1 MDVSVRRFTA
11 ILALVAII
19 SISGTLATQ
28 SLFSVPEAPKLKGK
42 NIVTLI
48 CERAQG
54 HDVFTSTN
62 IITDIGEHY
71 ARDMLGFNNVTNH
84 NETKWISLGNSS
96 ILQTRTI
103 LGVEAT
109 TAGATRALATGT
121 AHYLGSDYTA
131 NFTVTFHF
139 TGTISFN
146 ATGLH
151 WNDTPNSDSNLF
163 ALVSVT
169 ALTWI
174 NHDNCTVIWST
185 IYDFN

>member
-1 MDVSVRRFTA
+1 MMVFLVVCLVVS
-11 ILALVAII
+11 
-19 SISGTLATQ
+19 GY
-28 SLFSVPEAPKLKGK
+28 APRSQVQEKPMGR
-42 NIVTLI
+42 NVVMLI

-54 HDVFTSTN
+54 RDVFTASN

-71 ARDMLGFNNVTNH
+71 ARDILGFDNVTNH
-84 NETKWISLGNSS
+84 NATKWISLGNSS
-96 ILQTRTI
+96 ILQTRTK
-103 LGVEAT
+103 LGVEVT
-109 TAGATRALATGT
+109 NSGGARALATGT
-121 AHYLGSDYTA
+121 AHYLGSDYIA

-163 ALVSVT
+163 ALVSAT
-169 ALTWI
+169 ALTWN

-185 IYDFN
+185 VYDFN